1 MDKEKEVKEEV
12 KVMEVNGG
20 MFLEKPET
28 VDPTEKNKDN
38 VVVGGGGEKEEEK

>member
-28 VDPTEKNKDN
+28 VDPTENKKD
-38 VVVGGGGEKEEEK
+38 VVLGGGGDKEENK

>member
-1 MDKEKEVKEEV
+1 MDKEKEV

-28 VDPTEKNKDN
+28 TDPTEKNKED
-38 VVVGGGGEKEEEK
+38 VIVGGGGEVEEEK